1 MKALQRNTGAAGGLV
16 EVSGVPVRKS
26 GTSEGTGADQE
37 ISHGFS
43 AVPRRLDLIPLDVGE
58 VTVFSGRT
66 VEATH
71 FHITVTAGR
80 SFAWMAED
88 W

>member
-1 MKALQRNTGAAGGLV
+1 MKALQKGAGVLQEVAGV
-16 EVSGVPVRKS
+16 IVRHS
-26 GTSEGTGADQE
+26 GTSTGTDSDLV

-43 AVPRRLDLIPLDVGE
+43 AVPKRLELIPLDVG
-58 VTVFSGRT
+58 VSTVFSNRT
-66 VEATH
+66 VDTTH

-80 SFAWMAED
+80 NFAWVAED

>member
-1 MKALQRNTGAAGGLV
+1 MRKALGLTASGIYEEIPNV
-16 EVSGVPVRKS
+16 VIRHSGV
-26 GTSEGTGADQE
+26 SEGTGADQA
-37 ISHGFS
+37 ISHGFT
-43 AVPRRLDLIPLDVGE
+43 ATPKRLELIPLDVG
-58 VTVFSGRT
+58 VSTVFSGRT

-80 SFAWMAED
+80 SFAWVAED